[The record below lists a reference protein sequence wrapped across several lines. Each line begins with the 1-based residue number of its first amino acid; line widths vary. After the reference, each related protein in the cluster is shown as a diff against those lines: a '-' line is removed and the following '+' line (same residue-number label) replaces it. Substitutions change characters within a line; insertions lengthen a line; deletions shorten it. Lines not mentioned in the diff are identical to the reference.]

1 MIMGNLTTGRG
12 NTFQIILAGFKEA
25 ENSLFEL
32 KEGWGPWYI
41 LRKACNLETQP
52 DKILDL

>member
-1 MIMGNLTTGRG
+1 MGNLTTGRG

-41 LRKACNLETQP
+41 FRKACNLETQP